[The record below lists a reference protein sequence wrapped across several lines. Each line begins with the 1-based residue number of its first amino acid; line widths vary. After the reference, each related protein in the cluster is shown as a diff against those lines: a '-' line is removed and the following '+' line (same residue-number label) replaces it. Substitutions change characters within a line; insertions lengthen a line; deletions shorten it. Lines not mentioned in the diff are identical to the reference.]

1 MSHLEPMIMDLA
13 LILMCAGAMTL
24 LFKWMKQPLVLG
36 YIVAGILAGSHL
48 SITPSVVD
56 TENVKMWSDI
66 GVIFLLFA
74 LGLEFSFKKIF
85 KMGSATIITAVTIVM
100 GMIVVGVTVG
110 SICGWSRMD
119 CLFLGGM
126 VAMSSTTIIFKAYTD
141 MGLREQ
147 PFAQLVLSVLILEDI
162 IAIVLMVIL
171 STVAVS
177 GDLEGMQLV
186 GSISKMAFFI
196 LLWFIVGI
204 FIVPL
209 LLRKVRK
216 LMSDET
222 MLVVS
227 LGLCFTMVV
236 AAASVDFS
244 PAFGAFVMGSI
255 LAETLEAERIHK
267 LVTPVKDLFGAIF
280 FVSVGMMVDP
290 MMIVE
295 YWLPIL
301 IIIAGIVVGQLVFG
315 TLGVILTGKGLK
327 VALQSSFSL
336 TQIGEFAFIIAG
348 LGTSLG
354 VTSDFLYPVVV
365 AVSVITTFIT
375 PYMMRLALPTYDF
388 LHGLFPV
395 KVNKLLAPKER
406 ALTSRETQHWHY
418 LLKRMCT
425 KVVIYVIVIVATN
438 TIMAE
443 VVAPY
448 LYEFIPGVWGKVIC
462 TLILLVLITP
472 FLRAIVMTQ
481 NRSVAFLTLWVV
493 GGLHKV
499 KLAAT
504 VLIRF
509 MLALYLA
516 MSAVW
521 LFFQWSIIVI
531 LAVATALV
539 VIAIM
544 SKDMKQQTDYFE
556 KIFLNN
562 LNEREFENL

>member
-36 YIVAGILAGSHL
+36 YIVAGILAGPHL
-48 SITPSVVD
+48 SITPTVVD

-85 KMGSATIITAVTIVM
+85 KMGSATIIAAVTIVM

-110 SICGWSRMD
+110 SMCGWSRMD

-141 MGLREQ
+141 MDLRSK
-147 PFAQLVLSVLILEDI
+147 PFAQLVLSILILEDI

-171 STVAVS
+171 STLAVS
-177 GDLEGMQLV
+177 DNVEGIQLF
-186 GSISKMAFFI
+186 GAMSKMAFFI

-204 FIVPL
+204 FVIPL
-209 LLRKVRK
+209 LLRKVRH

-222 MLVVS
+222 MLIVS
-227 LGLCFTMVV
+227 LGLCFSMVV
-236 AAASVDFS
+236 TAASVDFS

-255 LAETLEAERIHK
+255 MAETLEAERIHK
-267 LVTPVKDLFGAIF
+267 LVNPVKDLFGAIF

-290 MMIVE
+290 LMIAK

-375 PYMMRLALPTYDF
+375 PYMIRLALPTYDF
-388 LHGLFPV
+388 LTRFLPARV
-395 KVNKLLAPKER
+395 IKALAPKEV
-406 ALTSRETQHWHY
+406 AISSRETQHWHY

-443 VVAPY
+443 FLAPHV
-448 LYEFIPGVWGKVIC
+448 YEFIPGVWGRVIC
-462 TLILLVLITP
+462 SLLLLAVITP

-481 NRSVAFLTLWVV
+481 NRSVAFLTLWVI

-499 KLAAT
+499 KLVAT
-504 VLIRF
+504 VAIRF

-531 LAVATALV
+531 LAIAVVLI

-544 SKDMKQQTDYFE
+544 GKDMKQQTDYFE
-556 KIFLNN
+556 RIFLHN
-562 LNEREFENL
+562 LNERDEYKG

>member
-1 MSHLEPMIMDLA
+1 MSELEPMIMDLA
-13 LILMCAGAMTL
+13 LILMCAGVMTL

-36 YIVAGILAGSHL
+36 YIVAGILAGPHL

-56 TENVKMWSDI
+56 TVNVKMWSDI

-85 KMGSATIITAVTIVM
+85 KMGSAIIITAMTIVM
-100 GMIVVGVTVG
+100 GMIVVGVSVG
-110 SICGWSRMD
+110 SMCGWSRMD

-141 MGLREQ
+141 MGLRKQ

-162 IAIVLMVIL
+162 IAIVLMVVL
-171 STVAVS
+171 STIAVS
-177 GDLEGMQLV
+177 GNVEGFQLF
-186 GSISKMAFFI
+186 GSISKMVFFI

-204 FIVPL
+204 FVIPSLLRRVRPL
-209 LLRKVRK
+209 L
-216 LMSDET
+216 SDET
-222 MLVVS
+222 MLIVS
-227 LGLCFTMVV
+227 LGLCFSMVV
-236 AAASVDFS
+236 IAASVGFS

-255 LAETLEAERIHK
+255 FAETVEAERIHK
-267 LVTPVKDLFGAIF
+267 LVSPVRDLFGAIF

-290 MMIVE
+290 SMIVH
-295 YWLPIL
+295 YWAPIL
-301 IIIAGIVVGQLVFG
+301 IIIAGIVIGQLFFG
-315 TLGVILTGKGLK
+315 TIGVILAGKGLK

-375 PYMMRLALPTYDF
+375 PYMIRLAIPAY
-388 LHGLFPV
+388 GLLSRIIPGRV
-395 KVNKLLAPKER
+395 LKLTAPKE
-406 ALTSRETQHWHY
+406 APLTTRETQHWHY
-418 LLKRMCT
+418 LLRRMCI
-425 KVVIYVIVIVATN
+425 KVVIYVIVVVATN

-443 VVAPY
+443 LVSPY
-448 LYEFIPGVWGKVIC
+448 VYEVMPGLWGRIIC
-462 TLILLVLITP
+462 TFALLVMIAP

-481 NRSVAFLTLWVV
+481 NGSVAFLTLWVI

-504 VLIRF
+504 VVIRF

-521 LFFQWSIIVI
+521 LFFQWSIAVI
-531 LAVATALV
+531 LFIATLLV
-539 VIAIM
+539 VGAIFTQ
-544 SKDMKQQTDYFE
+544 DMKHQTDYFE
-556 KIFLNN
+556 RIFLSN
-562 LNEREFENL
+562 LNERGEEQ

>member
-36 YIVAGILAGSHL
+36 YIVAGILAGPHL
-48 SITPSVVD
+48 SITPTVVD

-85 KMGSATIITAVTIVM
+85 KMGSATIIAAVTIVM

-110 SICGWSRMD
+110 SMCGWSRMD

-141 MGLREQ
+141 MNLRNQ

-171 STVAVS
+171 STLAVS
-177 GDLEGMQLV
+177 DNVEGIQLF
-186 GSISKMAFFI
+186 GSMAKMAFFI

-204 FIVPL
+204 FVIPL
-209 LLRKVRK
+209 LLRKVRH

-222 MLVVS
+222 MLIVS
-227 LGLCFTMVV
+227 LGLCFSMVV
-236 AAASVDFS
+236 TAASVDFS

-255 LAETLEAERIHK
+255 MAETLEAERIHK
-267 LVTPVKDLFGAIF
+267 LVNPVKDLFGAIF

-290 MMIVE
+290 LMIAE
-295 YWLPIL
+295 YWLPIIV
-301 IIIAGIVVGQLVFG
+301 IITGIVIGQLVFG

-375 PYMMRLALPTYDF
+375 PYMIRLALPTYDF
-388 LHGLFPV
+388 LSRILPSRV
-395 KVNKLLAPKER
+395 TKALSPKEV
-406 ALTSRETQHWHY
+406 AISSRDTQHWHY

-443 VVAPY
+443 FLAPHV
-448 LYEFIPGVWGKVIC
+448 YEFIPGVWGRVIC
-462 TLILLVLITP
+462 SLLLLAVITP

-481 NRSVAFLTLWVV
+481 NRSVAFLTLWVI

-499 KLAAT
+499 KLVAT
-504 VLIRF
+504 VAIRF

-531 LAVATALV
+531 LAIAVVLI

-544 SKDMKQQTDYFE
+544 GKDMKQQTDYFE
-556 KIFLNN
+556 RIFLHN
-562 LNEREFENL
+562 LNERDEYKG

>member
-36 YIVAGILAGSHL
+36 YIVAGILAGPHL

-56 TENVKMWSDI
+56 TDNVKMWSDI

-100 GMIVVGVTVG
+100 GMIVVGVMVG
-110 SICGWSRMD
+110 SMCGWSRMD

-141 MGLREQ
+141 MNLRNQ

-171 STVAVS
+171 STVALS
-177 GDLEGMQLV
+177 GNVEGLQLF
-186 GSISKMAFFI
+186 GAMAKMAFFI

-204 FIVPL
+204 FIIPL
-209 LLRKVRK
+209 LLRKVRH

-222 MLVVS
+222 MLIVS

-236 AAASVDFS
+236 AAAGVDFS

-267 LVTPVKDLFGAIF
+267 LVNPVKDLFGAIF

-290 MMIVE
+290 LMIAQ

-301 IIIAGIVVGQLVFG
+301 IIIAGIVVGQLLFG

-327 VALQSSFSL
+327 MALQASFSL

-348 LGTSLG
+348 LGTTLG

-375 PYMMRLALPTYDF
+375 PYMIRLASPAYEALTRIIPRRF
-388 LHGLFPV
+388 LRA
-395 KVNKLLAPKER
+395 LAPKEV

-425 KVVIYVIVIVATN
+425 KVVIYVIIIVAMN
-438 TIMAE
+438 TIVAE
-443 VVAPY
+443 FLAPY
-448 LYEFIPGVWGKVIC
+448 VYELVPGVWGKVLC
-462 TLILLVLITP
+462 TVILLCLIMP
-472 FLRAIVMTQ
+472 FLRAVIMTQ
-481 NRSVAFLTLWVV
+481 NRSVAFLTLWVI

-499 KLAAT
+499 KLVAT
-504 VLIRF
+504 VVIRF

-521 LFFQWSIIVI
+521 LFFQWSIILI
-531 LAVATALV
+531 LAIAVALV
-539 VIAIM
+539 FVVIKG
-544 SKDMKQQTDYFE
+544 KDLKQQTDYFE
-556 KIFLNN
+556 RIFLHN
-562 LNEREFENL
+562 LNERDSEA

>member
-1 MSHLEPMIMDLA
+1 MSELEPMIMDLA
-13 LILMCAGAMTL
+13 LILMCASAMTL

-36 YIVAGILAGSHL
+36 YIVAGILAGPHL
-48 SITPSVVD
+48 SITPTVID
-56 TENVKMWSDI
+56 HENVKMWSDI

-85 KMGSATIITAVTIVM
+85 KMGSAVIITALTIVM
-100 GMIVVGVTVG
+100 GMIVVGVSVG
-110 SICGWSRMD
+110 SMCGWSRMD

-141 MGLREQ
+141 MGLRQQ

-162 IAIVLMVIL
+162 IAIVLMVVL
-171 STVAVS
+171 STIAVS
-177 GDLEGMQLV
+177 GNVEGMQLFE
-186 GSISKMAFFI
+186 SISKMVFFI

-204 FIVPL
+204 FVIPT
-209 LLRKVRK
+209 LLRKVRP
-216 LMSDET
+216 LLSDET

-227 LGLCFTMVV
+227 LGLCLTMVV
-236 AAASVDFS
+236 VASQVGFS

-255 LAETLEAERIHK
+255 FAETVEAERIHK
-267 LVTPVKDLFGAIF
+267 LVSPVRDLFGAIF

-290 MMIVE
+290 QMIIE
-295 YWLPIL
+295 YWAPIL
-301 IIIAGIVVGQLVFG
+301 VIITGIVVGQLFFG
-315 TLGVILTGKGLK
+315 TIGVIMAGKGLK

-375 PYMMRLALPTYDF
+375 PYMIRLAGPAYELSCKIMPSSV
-388 LHGLFPV
+388 L
-395 KVNKLLAPKER
+395 KLTAPKE
-406 ALTSRETQHWHY
+406 APLTTRETQHWHY
-418 LLKRMCT
+418 LLKRMCI
-425 KVVIYVIVIVATN
+425 KVVIYTIVVVATN
-438 TIMAE
+438 TIIAE
-443 VVAPY
+443 LVAPY
-448 LYEFIPGVWGKVIC
+448 VYEIIPGLWGKIIC
-462 TLILLVLITP
+462 TFSLLVCIAP

-481 NRSVAFLTLWVV
+481 NTSVAFLTLWVI
-493 GGLHKV
+493 GGLHRV
-499 KLAAT
+499 KLVAT

-521 LFFQWSIIVI
+521 LFFQWSIAVI
-531 LAVATALV
+531 LFISTLLV
-539 VIAIM
+539 VGAIFTQ
-544 SKDMKQQTDYFE
+544 DMKQKTDYFE

-562 LNEREFENL
+562 LNERGEE

>member
-1 MSHLEPMIMDLA
+1 MIMDLA

-36 YIVAGILAGSHL
+36 YIVAGILAGPHL
-48 SITPSVVD
+48 SITPTVVD

-85 KMGSATIITAVTIVM
+85 KMGSATIIAAVTIVM

-110 SICGWSRMD
+110 SMCGWSRMD

-141 MGLREQ
+141 MDLRSK
-147 PFAQLVLSVLILEDI
+147 PFAQLVLSILILEDI

-171 STVAVS
+171 STLAVS
-177 GDLEGMQLV
+177 DNVEGIQLF
-186 GSISKMAFFI
+186 GAMSKMAFFI

-204 FIVPL
+204 FVIPL
-209 LLRKVRK
+209 LLRKVRH

-222 MLVVS
+222 MLIVS
-227 LGLCFTMVV
+227 LGLCFSMVV
-236 AAASVDFS
+236 TAASVDFS

-255 LAETLEAERIHK
+255 MAETLEAERIHK
-267 LVTPVKDLFGAIF
+267 LVNPVKDLFGAIF

-290 MMIVE
+290 LMIAK

-301 IIIAGIVVGQLVFG
+301 IIIAGIVIGQLVFG

-354 VTSDFLYPVVV
+354 VTSNFLYPVVV

-375 PYMMRLALPTYDF
+375 PYMIRLALPTYDF
-388 LHGLFPV
+388 LTRFLPARV
-395 KVNKLLAPKER
+395 IKALAPKEV
-406 ALTSRETQHWHY
+406 AISSRETQHWHY

-443 VVAPY
+443 FLAPHV
-448 LYEFIPGVWGKVIC
+448 YEFIPGVWGRVIC
-462 TLILLVLITP
+462 SLLLLAVITP

-481 NRSVAFLTLWVV
+481 NRSVAFLTLWVI

-499 KLAAT
+499 KLVAT
-504 VLIRF
+504 VAIRF

-531 LAVATALV
+531 LAIAVVLI

-544 SKDMKQQTDYFE
+544 GKDMKQQTDYFE
-556 KIFLNN
+556 RIFLHN
-562 LNEREFENL
+562 LNERDEYKG

>member
-36 YIVAGILAGSHL
+36 YIVAGILAGPHL
-48 SITPSVVD
+48 SITPTVVD
-56 TENVKMWSDI
+56 TVNVKMWSDI

-85 KMGSATIITAVTIVM
+85 KMGSATIIAAVTIVM

-110 SICGWSRMD
+110 SMCGWSRMD

-141 MGLREQ
+141 MDLRSK
-147 PFAQLVLSVLILEDI
+147 PFAQLVLSILILEDI

-171 STVAVS
+171 STLAVS
-177 GDLEGMQLV
+177 DNVEGIQLF
-186 GSISKMAFFI
+186 GAMSKMAFFI

-204 FIVPL
+204 FVIPL
-209 LLRKVRK
+209 LLRKVRH

-222 MLVVS
+222 MLIVS
-227 LGLCFTMVV
+227 LGLCFSMVV
-236 AAASVDFS
+236 TAASVDFS

-255 LAETLEAERIHK
+255 MAETLEAERIHK
-267 LVTPVKDLFGAIF
+267 LVNPVKDLFGAIF

-290 MMIVE
+290 LMIAK

-301 IIIAGIVVGQLVFG
+301 IIIAGIVIGQLVFG

-354 VTSDFLYPVVV
+354 VTSNFLYPVVV

-375 PYMMRLALPTYDF
+375 PYMIRLALPTYDF
-388 LHGLFPV
+388 LTRFLPARV
-395 KVNKLLAPKER
+395 IKALAPKEV
-406 ALTSRETQHWHY
+406 AISSRETQHWHY

-443 VVAPY
+443 FLAPHV
-448 LYEFIPGVWGKVIC
+448 YEFIPGVWGRVIC
-462 TLILLVLITP
+462 SLLLLAVITP

-481 NRSVAFLTLWVV
+481 NRSVAFLTLWVI

-499 KLAAT
+499 KLVAT
-504 VLIRF
+504 VAIRF

-531 LAVATALV
+531 LAIAVVLI

-544 SKDMKQQTDYFE
+544 GKDMKQQTDYFE
-556 KIFLNN
+556 RIFLHN
-562 LNEREFENL
+562 LNERDEYKG

>member
-1 MSHLEPMIMDLA
+1 MDLA

-36 YIVAGILAGSHL
+36 YIVAGILAGPHL
-48 SITPSVVD
+48 SITPTVVD

-85 KMGSATIITAVTIVM
+85 KMGSATIIAAVTIVM

-110 SICGWSRMD
+110 SMCGWSRMD

-141 MGLREQ
+141 MDLRSK
-147 PFAQLVLSVLILEDI
+147 PFAQLVLSILILEDI

-171 STVAVS
+171 STLAVS
-177 GDLEGMQLV
+177 DNVEGIQLF
-186 GSISKMAFFI
+186 GAMSKMAFFI

-204 FIVPL
+204 FVIPL
-209 LLRKVRK
+209 LLRKVRH

-222 MLVVS
+222 MLIVS
-227 LGLCFTMVV
+227 LGLCFSMVV
-236 AAASVDFS
+236 TAASVDFS

-255 LAETLEAERIHK
+255 MAETLEAERIHK
-267 LVTPVKDLFGAIF
+267 LVNPVKDLFGAIF

-290 MMIVE
+290 LMIAK

-301 IIIAGIVVGQLVFG
+301 IIIAGIVIGQLVFG

-354 VTSDFLYPVVV
+354 VTSNFLYPVVV

-375 PYMMRLALPTYDF
+375 PYMIRLALPTYDF
-388 LHGLFPV
+388 LTRFLPARV
-395 KVNKLLAPKER
+395 IKALAPKEV
-406 ALTSRETQHWHY
+406 AISSRETQHWHY

-443 VVAPY
+443 FLAPHV
-448 LYEFIPGVWGKVIC
+448 YEFIPGVWGRVIC
-462 TLILLVLITP
+462 SLLLLAVITP

-481 NRSVAFLTLWVV
+481 NRSVAFLTLWVI

-499 KLAAT
+499 KLVAT
-504 VLIRF
+504 VAIRF

-531 LAVATALV
+531 LAIAVVLI

-544 SKDMKQQTDYFE
+544 GKDMKQQTDYFE
-556 KIFLNN
+556 RIFLHN
-562 LNEREFENL
+562 LNERDEYKG

>member
-36 YIVAGILAGSHL
+36 YIVAGILAGPHL
-48 SITPSVVD
+48 SITPTVVD

-85 KMGSATIITAVTIVM
+85 KMGSATIIAAVTIVM

-110 SICGWSRMD
+110 SMCGWSRMD

-141 MGLREQ
+141 MDLRSK
-147 PFAQLVLSVLILEDI
+147 PFAQLVLSILILEDI

-171 STVAVS
+171 STLAVS
-177 GDLEGMQLV
+177 DNVEGIQLF
-186 GSISKMAFFI
+186 GAMSKMAFFI

-204 FIVPL
+204 FVIPL
-209 LLRKVRK
+209 LLRKVRH

-222 MLVVS
+222 MLIVS
-227 LGLCFTMVV
+227 LGLCFSMVV
-236 AAASVDFS
+236 TAASVDFS

-255 LAETLEAERIHK
+255 MAETLEAERIHK
-267 LVTPVKDLFGAIF
+267 LVNPVKDLFGAIF

-290 MMIVE
+290 LMIAK

-301 IIIAGIVVGQLVFG
+301 IIIAGIVIGQLVFG

-375 PYMMRLALPTYDF
+375 PYMIRLALPTYDF
-388 LHGLFPV
+388 LTRLLPARV
-395 KVNKLLAPKER
+395 IKALAPKEV
-406 ALTSRETQHWHY
+406 AISSRETQHWHY

-443 VVAPY
+443 FLAPHV
-448 LYEFIPGVWGKVIC
+448 YEFIPGVWGRVIC
-462 TLILLVLITP
+462 SLLLLAVITP

-481 NRSVAFLTLWVV
+481 NRSVAFLTLWVI

-499 KLAAT
+499 KLVAT
-504 VLIRF
+504 VAIRF

-531 LAVATALV
+531 LAIAVVLI

-544 SKDMKQQTDYFE
+544 GKDMKQQTDYFE
-556 KIFLNN
+556 RIFLHN
-562 LNEREFENL
+562 LNERDEYKG

>member
-1 MSHLEPMIMDLA
+1 MDLA

-36 YIVAGILAGSHL
+36 YIVAGILAGPHL
-48 SITPSVVD
+48 SITPTVVD

-85 KMGSATIITAVTIVM
+85 KMGSATIIAAVTIVM

-110 SICGWSRMD
+110 SMCGWSRMD

-141 MGLREQ
+141 MDLRSK
-147 PFAQLVLSVLILEDI
+147 PFAQLVLSILILEDI

-171 STVAVS
+171 STLAVS
-177 GDLEGMQLV
+177 DNVEGIQLF
-186 GSISKMAFFI
+186 GAMSKMAFFI

-204 FIVPL
+204 FVIPL
-209 LLRKVRK
+209 LLRKVRH

-222 MLVVS
+222 MLIVS
-227 LGLCFTMVV
+227 LGLCFSMVV
-236 AAASVDFS
+236 TAASVDFS

-255 LAETLEAERIHK
+255 MAETLEAERIHK
-267 LVTPVKDLFGAIF
+267 LVNPVKDLFGAIF

-290 MMIVE
+290 LMIAK

-301 IIIAGIVVGQLVFG
+301 IIIAGIVIGQLVFG

-354 VTSDFLYPVVV
+354 VTSNFLYPVVV

-375 PYMMRLALPTYDF
+375 PYMIRLALPTYDF
-388 LHGLFPV
+388 LTRFLPARVIKAWHLRRWLFLAAKHNIGIICLNVCVP
-395 KVNKLLAPKER
+395 KWSYMSSLSSLLILSWP
-406 ALTSRETQHWHY
+406 SSW
-418 LLKRMCT
+418 LLMCT
-425 KVVIYVIVIVATN
+425 
-438 TIMAE
+438 
-443 VVAPY
+443 
-448 LYEFIPGVWGKVIC
+448 
-462 TLILLVLITP
+462 
-472 FLRAIVMTQ
+472 
-481 NRSVAFLTLWVV
+481 SS
-493 GGLHKV
+493 
-499 KLAAT
+499 
-504 VLIRF
+504 
-509 MLALYLA
+509 YLA
-516 MSAVW
+516 CGAGSFARFCSW
-521 LFFQWSIIVI
+521 LSLLLSCV
-531 LAVATALV
+531 L
-539 VIAIM
+539 
-544 SKDMKQQTDYFE
+544 SS
-556 KIFLNN
+556 
-562 LNEREFENL
+562 